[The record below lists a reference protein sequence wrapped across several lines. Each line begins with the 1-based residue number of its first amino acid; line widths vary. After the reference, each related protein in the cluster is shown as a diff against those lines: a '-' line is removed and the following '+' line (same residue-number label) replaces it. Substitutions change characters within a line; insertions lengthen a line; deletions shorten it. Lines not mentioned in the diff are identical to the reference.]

1 MNEKDFIMHYL
12 QPSTNRLDRT
22 FTHPLPNI
30 EGLKKCGDFIVQGE
44 LDETFSTN
52 IIVKFESDI
61 LGIRLIE
68 VYKNSQNQ
76 GTGVFV
82 RLVGTLSLVKTGYPF
97 LFLDAAVTNVSPL
110 TTEREETTTRVAIH
124 LPQSDPELKKMF
136 FGALSEKAK
145 EDSISYRDMESDSLP
160 DFWGS
165 VWLGESKKFDLDM
178 IRQLR
183 DYAWLSYKQL
193 IEQTKQRSPFDY
205 KPVQERMIFDNAK
218 SEHYLFKKMGL
229 SVPMEAQAAFF
240 SVMVSG
246 V

>member
-1 MNEKDFIMHYL
+1 M
-12 QPSTNRLDRT
+12 
-22 FTHPLPNI
+22 
-30 EGLKKCGDFIVQGE
+30 
-44 LDETFSTN
+44 
-52 IIVKFESDI
+52 
-61 LGIRLIE
+61 
-68 VYKNSQNQ
+68 
-76 GTGVFV
+76 FV

-110 TTEREETTTRVAIH
+110 TTEREEITTRVAIH
-124 LPQSDPELKKMF
+124 LPRSDPEQKKMF
-136 FGALSEKAK
+136 FDVLSERAK
-145 EDSISYRDMESDSLP
+145 EDGISYRDMESDSLP

-193 IEQTKQRSPFDY
+193 IERTKQRSPFDY

-218 SEHYLFKKMGL
+218 SEHHLFKKMGL

-246 V
+246 VL